1 MCYMY
6 SHGSVLLWQLCNKLR
21 TSGFADDVM
30 FSYGPE
36 SKYVGRVRQVAP
48 PEAKLRVYDCM
59 VVDETDEWNKIA
71 RQHSILHIDK

>member
-1 MCYMY
+1 
-6 SHGSVLLWQLCNKLR
+6 
-21 TSGFADDVM
+21 M